1 MKYKV
6 VVLMFFVAQTLSA
19 QFSGSYFLGQE
30 YSKEV
35 SQYRAKSFL
44 INQVLGISQDILQ
57 FEIDA
62 LTASSSGEL
71 TTLAYKCQM
80 REKEGLI
87 FGFYGNYVNEEGV
100 SYNGYAFKNLPREQ
114 AIALLSQ
121 ISDVMSDY
129 DKYMEEDRDNNNI
142 CFGFDD
148 MVIVIYKTDEGLVRL
163 RVQWNYFDSE
173 WTGNSFNKTV
183 KRFEKYFGK

>member
-6 VVLMFFVAQTLSA
+6 VVLLFFVAQTLSA

-44 INQVLGISQDILQ
+44 INQVLGVSQDILQ

-71 TTLAYKCQM
+71 TTIAYKCQM

-87 FGFYGNYVNEEGV
+87 FGFYGNYFNEEGV

-114 AIALLSQ
+114 AIELLSQ
-121 ISDVMSDY
+121 ISDAMSDY
-129 DKYMEEDRDNNNI
+129 DKYLEEDRDNNNI